1 MKVGEINT
9 PALLV
14 DSKRLAKNIE
24 CMAKARPGASLRPHV
39 KAFKSSALAKELV
52 SAGHENFCC
61 ATIRE
66 IEGMVAAGLD
76 HDLLLANQVV
86 NTTRLGALM
95 DKKSTRITVAV
106 DSEETIQ
113 AAKTGG
119 ISEVLIDVDVGMPR
133 CGCHPNEAGDL
144 AKKAR
149 DAGLNVR
156 GVMGYEGHLMHEKD
170 HQKHENGIT
179 RSMAKLEA
187 AHADVGGE
195 IISGGG
201 TGTWESNTLVTEL
214 QAGSYVLMDTEYAR
228 LDLPFEQGLFL
239 LTTVI
244 SVSGRGHAVLDGG
257 LKAVAMD
264 SGPPSLVSQGEVMYC
279 ADEHTGVT
287 GGSWKVG
294 ERVLLRPAHIDPT
307 IAKHETLHVVD
318 QVEDLN
324 DGSVLDSWPIDL
336 RGW

>member
-14 DSKRLAKNIE
+14 DNKRLAKNIA

-95 DKKSTRITVAV
+95 DNKSTRITVAV

-113 AAKTGG
+113 AAIFGG
-119 ISEVLIDVDVGMPR
+119 IPEVLIDVDVGMPR

-170 HQKHENGIT
+170 NQKHENGIT

-264 SGPPSLVSQGEVMYC
+264 SGPPSLVGQGEVMYC

>member
-1 MKVGEINT
+1 MKVSEIST
-9 PALLV
+9 PALLA
-14 DSKRLAKNIE
+14 DGKTLAKNIS
-24 CMAKARPGASLRPHV
+24 CMAAARPGPSLRPHV
-39 KAFKSSALAKELV
+39 KAFKSSTLARELV
-52 SAGHENFCC
+52 AAGHENFCC

-76 HDLLLANQVV
+76 TDLLLANQVLDT
-86 NTTRLGALM
+86 NRLGALIE
-95 DKKSTRITVAV
+95 KKSTRITVAV
-106 DSEETIQ
+106 DSEETIL
-113 AAKTGG
+113 AAKNGG

-133 CGCHPNEAGDL
+133 CGCHPNEAGKL

-149 DAGLNVR
+149 DSGLNVR
-156 GVMGYEGHLMHEKD
+156 GVMGYEGHLMHEQD
-170 HQKHENGIT
+170 HQKHETGIA
-179 RSMAKLEA
+179 RAMAKLEA

-195 IISGGG
+195 VISGGG

-264 SGPPSLVSQGEVMYC
+264 SGPPVLVGQGEVMYC

-287 GGSWKVG
+287 GGFWKVG
-294 ERVLLRPAHIDPT
+294 ERVLLRPGHIDPT
-307 IAKHETLHVVD
+307 IAKHETLHVVEEVSEVD
-318 QVEDLN
+318 DSL
-324 DGSVLDSWPIDL
+324 VLDSWPIDL